1 MGRKMT
7 VAAAVATEWVDLL
20 SDWQLLD
27 STAEGKREVQK
38 RIENRA
44 FSGCGS
50 LHHKRVRRSIN

>member
-38 RIENRA
+38 GIETRA
-44 FSGCGS
+44 FNGLGVSLTKGCVA
-50 LHHKRVRRSIN
+50 L